1 MAVKTKKKSSKKKSS
16 KMKSLKKKSSI
27 KKSSIKKSS
36 NKFVIG
42 MISVPLTPNK
52 KYFKVC
58 GDSYVSSTHIEWIKR
73 HNISV
78 LIIPHNTKNLKYYF
92 DRIHGLYI
100 PSGGAF
106 ATSQV
111 AYYTVCKN
119 LIKMAIRSNDSG
131 YYFPIWGS
139 CMGFQQMLIVADGTD
154 NVNGLLNKF
163 DSYKHYKTN
172 TNITLEGSRSKIIK
186 GIDHKTVHNITKN
199 KSTLHNHMLGISPD
213 KFNNRRQLSAFYK
226 IVSTSKD
233 RKGNEFVNMIEG
245 IHYPFYGVQ
254 WHPEAVNTMGS
265 LANFFIK
272 EVRKNKR
279 KVKRHKRVPLFT
291 KKINCSNYSEG
302 LYKKCNFYWH
312 NRTSSHN
319 RRMCSYAQLKDK
331 DINTNGV

>member
-1 MAVKTKKKSSKKKSS
+1 MVRLRNRTKKYIRDTEKRSKKTSSKKTSS
-16 KMKSLKKKSSI
+16 KKTD
-27 KKSSIKKSS
+27 
-36 NKFVIG
+36 KFVIG
-42 MISVPLTPNK
+42 MVSVPLTPNK

-73 HNISV
+73 KNITV
-78 LIIPHNTKNLKYYF
+78 LIIPHDTKNLKYYF

-111 AYYTVCKN
+111 AYYKVCKS
-119 LIKMAIRSNDSG
+119 LIKMAIKSNDMG

-139 CMGFQQMLIVADGTD
+139 CMGFQQMLIVADGMD
-154 NVNGLLNKF
+154 NVNGLLNNF

-172 TNITLEGSRSKIIK
+172 TRITLEGDRSKFIK
-186 GIDHKTVHNITKN
+186 GIDAKTLRNITKN

-213 KFNNRRQLSAFYK
+213 KFNKRRQLSAFYK
-226 IVSTSKD
+226 IVSTSND
-233 RKGNEFVNMIEG
+233 RKGKEFVNMIEG

-254 WHPEAVNTMGS
+254 WHPEAGDTMGS

-279 KVKRHKRVPLFT
+279 KVKKHKRVPLFT
-291 KKINCSNYSEG
+291 KKINCSGYSEG
-302 LYKKCNFYWH
+302 LYKRCNFYWH

-331 DINTNGV
+331 DVGTLGV